1 MRKKHYFNGLIL
13 GLLLGLIFIIVMIS
27 KSNNRWHREYLNL
40 KSDMELIMED
50 LALANGESSI
60 RNLEELIGKYHIEGA
75 GKLQDSTVFHV
86 LEECG
91 AWYPDVI
98 MAQYIIES
106 GRGTSRLARTN
117 NNLFGMRCAVRRP
130 STQLSSS
137 GSWGLYLNW
146 EHSIIDRV
154 LWDHWVFKNRKPD
167 YSVYLSK
174 IASIYAEAPEYLDR
188 LETTARAIRSTDQYK
203 RYIQEQ

>member
-1 MRKKHYFNGLIL
+1 MKRKTNWKKITLTTLFSL
-13 GLLLGLIFIIVMIS
+13 IIVVLCSMLCVQHQKYKDIS
-27 KSNNRWHREYLNL
+27 NDMNL
-40 KSDMELIMED
+40 LMED
-50 LALANGESSI
+50 LSLANGETSI
-60 RNLEELIGKYHIEGA
+60 TSIESIIGKYHISSA
-75 GKLQDSTVFHV
+75 GKLQDSTVLIV
-86 LEECG
+86 LDECG

-137 GSWGLYLNW
+137 DCWGLYLNW

-154 LWDHWVFKNRKPD
+154 LWDHWVFKNKKPD
-167 YSVYLSK
+167 YSTYLSK

-188 LETTARAIRSTDQYK
+188 LETTAKTVRSTDQYK
-203 RYIQEQ
+203 RYIQGQ